1 MSVVIQRD
9 ALIEL
14 RKRTTARHKT
24 RLAKPIRAK
33 FKDYGTPEN
42 HHLQQRLHLYLR
54 DLTTRAVLTLTR
66 KRFKRKKWNRN
77 RNRRV
82 QKDKP

>member
-1 MSVVIQRD
+1 MSVDREGD
-9 ALIEL
+9 AIIEL
-14 RKRTTARHKT
+14 RKRTTARQNTHI
-24 RLAKPIRAK
+24 AKPIRAK
-33 FKDYGTPEN
+33 FKEYGTPEN

-82 QKDKP
+82 QKEQP